1 MSPLTLSALLDRA
14 ISTHGHR
21 AIVQIDDD
29 GTRQVLRLGDVA
41 RRARALGRGLRA
53 MGLPQGAVV
62 AVMAGNAAAYLE
74 ALWGVTAAGMVLH
87 PLNPRSTHDALR
99 HALTRGDVCI
109 LADAAHAARA
119 RVLQRE
125 AAMPWCVV
133 LGDVT
138 DESHAWEA
146 VRALGETHEIF
157 AVDDEHLPAVMCEV
171 NGTVGLPR
179 AVVYSHRALVLHAM
193 ACATVDGLGLSRR
206 DVVLPALPLHHAN
219 GCGLPFTLALL
230 GHGMV
235 LVDPGVTPA
244 RLRAVLADEGVTF
257 AAGVTAGWVALEAEL
272 SARPEGPRL
281 PRGLRLLAG
290 GNAAPDSLLTAMA
303 ARGVEVLHV
312 YGMTETGP
320 LATASRGEAG
330 QGEVVPGMAL
340 RVVDERGDERP
351 RDGVSEGEV
360 QLRAPWIVEGY
371 VGEGS
376 TPDRW
381 STNGWLRTGDLGV
394 RDARGALRITG
405 RHKPLVRCGAT
416 WIDTG
421 VVARLAAAHPDVA
434 AVTVRGT
441 THPTLIEQPLVRA
454 VLKPGASLDPAALA
468 AYVRAGWTVG
478 EAPPVA
484 VELAGP

>member
-1 MSPLTLSALLDRA
+1 MTPLTLAALVTRA

-21 AIVQIDDD
+21 AVVQLDAD
-29 GTRQVLRLGDVA
+29 GTRRVYRLGDVA
-41 RRARALGRGLRA
+41 RRALALGRGLRA
-53 MGLPQGAVV
+53 LGLPQGAVV
-62 AVMAGNAAAYLE
+62 AAMLSNSVAYLE
-74 ALWGVTAAGMVLH
+74 ALWGVAAAGMVLH
-87 PLNPRSTHDALR
+87 PLNPRGSHDALR
-99 HALTRGDVCI
+99 HALSHGDVC
-109 LADAAHAARA
+109 LLGDATHAARV
-119 RVLQRE
+119 RVLQQE
-125 AAMPWCVV
+125 AGIPWAVV
-133 LGDVT
+133 DGDEI
-138 DESHAWEA
+138 DGAHPWAA
-146 VRALGETHEIF
+146 VCALGASLEGPE
-157 AVDDEHLPAVMCEV
+157 VDDEHLPAVMCEV

-235 LVDPGVTPA
+235 LVDPGLTPA
-244 RLRAVLADEGVTF
+244 RLRAVMADEGVTF
-257 AAGVTAGWVALEAEL
+257 AAGVTAAWVALEGEL

-290 GNAAPDSLLTAMA
+290 GNAAPETLLTAMA
-303 ARGVEVLHV
+303 ARGIEVLHV

-320 LATASRGEAG
+320 LATASRGEEG
-330 QGEVVPGMAL
+330 QGEVVPGMEL
-340 RVVDERGDERP
+340 RVVDENGAERAW
-351 RDGVSEGEV
+351 DGGSEGEV
-360 QLRAPWIVEGY
+360 WLRAPWVVEGY
-371 VGEGS
+371 VGEGRA
-376 TPDRW
+376 PDRW

-405 RHKPLVRCGAT
+405 RHKPLVRCGAA

-421 VVARLAAAHPDVA
+421 VVARLAAAHPEVA
-434 AVTVRGT
+434 SVTVRGT

-454 VLKPGASLDPAALA
+454 VLKPGASLDPAVLA
-468 AYVRAGWTVG
+468 DWVRAGWTVG

-484 VELAGP
+484 VELVGP